1 MLMRAVKWL
10 VLASM
15 TIGMAA
21 GVMAAAQNPFIGEWK
36 LNPLKSRMPDEMK
49 IESKGGN
56 TYSFNFDGTPEII
69 VADGTDQP
77 GVQGTTLAVKAD
89 GPDTWIV
96 VRKKDG
102 KELIRATWKLA
113 KDGST
118 LTDFFREFV
127 PDGSTMSMDY
137 VYQRNGASSG
147 IAGDWRSIKE
157 TMNTPSALH
166 VKAYQGDGLTFIM
179 TPLLLVPKNVKL
191 DGKDYPSPDGS
202 TASVR
207 QVDEHTLEITDKA
220 AGKPIDTEEIVISSD
235 GKTLTITVHATG
247 QSEPN
252 VFAFERA

>member
-1 MLMRAVKWL
+1 MRMLGLKWL

-21 GVMAAAQNPFIGEWK
+21 VAAAAQNHFIGEWK
-36 LNPLKSRMPDEMK
+36 LNPQKSRMPDEMK

-89 GPDTWIV
+89 GPDSWIV
-96 VRKKDG
+96 ERKIGG
-102 KELIRATWKLA
+102 KLLIRATWKLS

-137 VYQRNGASSG
+137 VYQRNGGGSG
-147 IAGDWRSIKE
+147 IVADWRSIKE
-157 TMNTPSALH
+157 TMNSPSTLQ

-179 TPLLLVPKNVKL
+179 TPLLLVPKNVKF

-202 TASVR
+202 TSSIR
-207 QVDEHTLEITDKA
+207 QVDEHTLEMTDKA
-220 AGKPIDTEEIVISSD
+220 GGKVVDTQEIVISPD
-235 GKTLTITVHATG
+235 GKTLMITVHAAG
-247 QSEPN
+247 QREPN
-252 VFAFERA
+252 VYAFERG